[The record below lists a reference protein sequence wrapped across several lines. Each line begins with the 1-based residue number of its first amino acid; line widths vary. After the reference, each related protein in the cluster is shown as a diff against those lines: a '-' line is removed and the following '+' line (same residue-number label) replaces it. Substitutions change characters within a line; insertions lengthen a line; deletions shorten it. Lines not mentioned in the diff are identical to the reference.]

1 MKKIFL
7 LIFFFSIK
15 IQSQLHV
22 NNINIRLNSN
32 KDVFQIIDHENQ
44 KVNLF
49 LSDKYKVNSFILD
62 NQMKPL
68 DTLSGNR
75 PEKKYKDI
83 LGYSGNL
90 YNPVIYWSDKQKN
103 KILSQTFNFI
113 ERKCYLKEFDIKIKE
128 KGEVFLEQFTE
139 NNKFYILVLSEK
151 NHLKLYCL
159 YNESI
164 IEKEFD
170 LSKTNNGNELI
181 NISSIFDKS
190 SFDLSFEEPKTITKI
205 ISDFPVSLS
214 ESAKRRKLYIR
225 NNQLILTFDVSNG
238 FTNLII
244 INLDNFLFTLEK
256 IQKPTIDNVKEENIK
271 SNSFI
276 LDDNIFQIIVCS
288 KQLIL
293 SVKNLDGNNIKEFK
307 INDTDDFKIN
317 NTPFIRQSN
326 GFERELE
333 TTEQFLRKIVRSNF
347 GISLL
352 KQNEKIIAKIGCISA
367 DASGGYM
374 APMNMS
380 VGGGTFN
387 TPAGSVSFQPINHQ
401 FNNFYSYGSK
411 RSIYTDCLFD
421 KNFNHIN
428 EKISDLTYDKISK
441 FKEGFEANI
450 SCETV
455 FKIFNTYIFGYYD
468 ESFGA
473 YRLYKFSD

>member
-7 LIFFFSIK
+7 LIFFFTIK
-15 IQSQLHV
+15 IQSQS
-22 NNINIRLNSN
+22 NINNVDIRLNSN
-32 KDVFQIIDHENQ
+32 RDVFQIIDQENQ

-62 NQMKPL
+62 NQMKTL
-68 DTLSGNR
+68 DTLSGIR

-83 LGYSGNL
+83 LGYSGNF
-90 YNPVIYWSDKQKN
+90 YNSVIYWSDKQKN
-103 KILSQTFNFI
+103 KILSQTFNFM
-113 ERKCYLKEFDIKIKE
+113 ERKCYSKEFDIKIKE

-151 NHLKLYCL
+151 NNLKLYCL
-159 YNESI
+159 YNETI
-164 IEKEFD
+164 VEKEFD

-205 ISDFPVSLS
+205 VGDFPVSLS

-238 FTNLII
+238 FTNLIF

-256 IQKPTIDNVKEENIK
+256 IQKPTIDNVKDENIK

-276 LDDNIFQIIVCS
+276 LDDNIAQIIVCS

-293 SVKNLDGNNIKEFK
+293 SFKDLDGNK
-307 INDTDDFKIN
+307 INEYIIYDMDDFKIN
-317 NTPFIRQSN
+317 NTPFLRQSN

-333 TTEQFLRKIVRSNF
+333 TTAQFLRKIVRSNF
-347 GISLL
+347 GISLY
-352 KQNEKIIAKIGCISA
+352 KQNDKIIGKIGCISA
-367 DASGGYM
+367 DARTGFM
-374 APMNMS
+374 APMSMP

-387 TPAGSVSFQPINHQ
+387 TPAGNVTIQPINHN
-401 FNNFYSYGSK
+401 FNNFSNYSSK
-411 RSIYTDCLFD
+411 RGIFTDCLF
-421 KNFNHIN
+421 NN
-428 EKISDLTYDKISK
+428 EFIHERGKIDDLAYDKIDK
-441 FKEGFEANI
+441 FKQSLEKSI
-450 SCETV
+450 YSETV

-468 ESFGA
+468 ESTNMYKF
-473 YRLYKFSD
+473 YKFSE